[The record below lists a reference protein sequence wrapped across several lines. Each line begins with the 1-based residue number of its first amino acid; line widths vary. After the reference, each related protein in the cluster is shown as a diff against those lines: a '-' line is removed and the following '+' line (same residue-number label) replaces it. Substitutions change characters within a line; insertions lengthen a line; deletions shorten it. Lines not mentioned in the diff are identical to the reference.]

1 MRKLLALISVALV
14 AGLTAVIA
22 VPALGAAP
30 VKKVKVGPLFSF
42 SPKSITVKRGTKM
55 VWVWTGGLPHNLAIK
70 TGPVKFSS
78 KKQDTGTY
86 THVFS
91 VKGTYLLICKLHV
104 HQGMKMTI
112 KVT

>member
-1 MRKLLALISVALV
+1 MRKLLALLLAAGVA
-14 AGLTAVIA
+14 AAFA
-22 VPALGAAP
+22 VPALGSTP

-42 SPKSITVKRGTKM
+42 SPKSITVKKGTKV
-55 VWVWTGGLPHNLAIK
+55 VWNWVGGLPHNLAIK

-78 KKQDTGTY
+78 KKMYTGSY
-86 THVFS
+86 THVFAT
-91 VKGTYLLICKLHV
+91 KGTYVLICKIHV

>member
-14 AGLTAVIA
+14 AGLTAAIA
-22 VPALGAAP
+22 VPALGATTT
-30 VKKVKVGPLFSF
+30 KHVKVGPLFSF
-42 SPKSITVKRGTKM
+42 SPKSISIKRGTKI

-70 TGPVKFSS
+70 TGPVKFQS
-78 KKQDTGTY
+78 KKQVSGTY

-91 VKGTYLLICKLHV
+91 VKGTYVLICKIHV

-112 KVT
+112 KVS